1 MIDYIIVGKNI
12 AANRQALGLTQEEL
26 AENLDISSAYIK
38 KIEKGQ
44 KHPSLNLLEDMTS
57 FFKIDI
63 FALIVEPEEFE
74 KSNASINPIL
84 LSKISHLEP
93 ETKRMILEIS
103 DSFTFLDA
111 TITNEKNE
119 TSKEHKPFTRF
130 SFYWLFPDIT
140 SLILSRYTSGIL

>member
-44 KHPSLNLLEDMTS
+44 KHPSLNLLEDMAS

-111 TITNEKNE
+111 TIKNEKKRNE
-119 TSKEHKPFTRF
+119 
-130 SFYWLFPDIT
+130 
-140 SLILSRYTSGIL
+140 